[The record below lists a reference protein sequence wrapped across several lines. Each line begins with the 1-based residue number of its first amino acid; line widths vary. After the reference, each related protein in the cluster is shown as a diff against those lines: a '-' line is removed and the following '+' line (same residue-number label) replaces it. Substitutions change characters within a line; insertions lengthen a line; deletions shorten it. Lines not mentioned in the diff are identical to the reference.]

1 MQLIDHYSPDWVRET
16 QAMIR
21 GWLSREPRPYVYL
34 LIDAAF
40 RHETT
45 LPVIRELWP
54 DKRWQSLYQDA
65 PNTSEQVLSVSPLL
79 LAVDEEALGVL
90 EAIARETTG
99 QPMLSLIVTR
109 ESLSSL
115 WERLAAFRFISVQSN
130 RYVLRLT
137 DTRRLPQIVDM
148 LTEEQRT
155 RLYGQALAWWYTARD
170 GCWRALDIDSA
181 STTQAPGALHIID
194 LSEQQAKM
202 LVDMNRTDVLI
213 DSIRISDPELYGAF
227 DKPSERYEWITQV
240 LSETEAPI
248 DTNAQQVECCREAA
262 HKEGLLIGRL

>member
-40 RHETT
+40 RHGTT
-45 LPVIRELWP
+45 LPLIRVLWP
-54 DKRWQSLYQDA
+54 DKGWRSLYQDA

-109 ESLSSL
+109 ESLSPL
-115 WERLAAFRFISVQSN
+115 WERLAAFRFISVQGN

-148 LTEEQRT
+148 LTEEQRA
-155 RLYGQALAWWYTARD
+155 RLIGPALAWGHIARD
-170 GCWRALDIDSA
+170 GCWRTLDTDSV
-181 STTQAPGALHIID
+181 STQPTDMLRINE

-213 DSIRISDPELYGAF
+213 DSLRINDPELYGVF
-227 DKPSERYEWITQV
+227 GKPSERYEWITRV
-240 LSETEAPI
+240 LCETEAPI
-248 DTNAQQVECCREAA
+248 DTNAQQVKCCREAA
-262 HKEGLLIGRL
+262 HKEGRLI

>member
-21 GWLSREPRPYVYL
+21 GWLSQEPRSYVYL
-34 LIDAAF
+34 LIDASF

-45 LPVIRELWP
+45 LPLIRELWP
-54 DKRWQSLYQDA
+54 GKRWRSLYQDA

-79 LAVDEEALGVL
+79 LAVDEEALGIL

-115 WERLAAFRFISVQSN
+115 WGRLAAFRFIRVQDN

-137 DTRRLPQIVDM
+137 DTRRLPQIIDM

-155 RLYGQALAWWYTARD
+155 RLYGQALAWWSIARN
-170 GCWRALDIDSA
+170 GCWRTLDIDSV
-181 STTQAPGALHIID
+181 STQPPDTLRIIE

-213 DSIRISDPELYGAF
+213 DSLRINDPELYGAF
-227 DKPSERYEWITQV
+227 GKPSERYEWITRV
-240 LSETEAPI
+240 LCETEAPI
-248 DTNAQQVECCREAA
+248 DTHAQQLDCCREAA
-262 HKEGLLIGRL
+262 RKEGLLI

>member
-21 GWLSREPRPYVYL
+21 GWFSREPRPYVYL

-45 LPVIRELWP
+45 LPLIRELWP

-65 PNTSEQVLSVSPLL
+65 PNTSEQILSVSPLL
-79 LAVDEEALGVL
+79 LTVDEEALGVL

-109 ESLSSL
+109 ESLSPL
-115 WERLAAFRFISVQSN
+115 WERLATFRFISVQGN

-137 DTRRLPQIVDM
+137 DTRRLPQIIDM
-148 LTEEQRT
+148 LTEEQRA
-155 RLYGQALAWWYTARD
+155 RLIGPALAWGYIARD
-170 GCWRALDIDSA
+170 GCWRTLDIDSVFN
-181 STTQAPGALHIID
+181 QPPEALRTIE

-213 DSIRISDPELYGAF
+213 DSLRTSDPELYGAF
-227 DKPSERYEWITQV
+227 GKPSERYEWITRV
-240 LSETEAPI
+240 LCETEAPI

-262 HKEGLLIGRL
+262 RKEGLLI